1 MIDIHVLKWYN
12 ILQSGCI
19 FWLMTQVQTWITWLM
34 NSPKDLR
41 RNPFFYHYLLI
52 NQCNHSFKWHW
63 KFCLFDIVLKFYLT
77 RYAWRYLKTVKLQ
90 VQLLTWA
97 GFSMC
102 QFNNITFGNWL
113 SYLWTWMWWNEASKK
128 CSTSS
133 TTSLMQI
140 S

>member
-19 FWLMTQVQTWITWLM
+19 FWLM
-34 NSPKDLR
+34 NSPEDLS
-41 RNPFFYHYLLI
+41 RNLFFYHYLLI
-52 NQCNHSFKWHW
+52 IQCNHSFKSHW
-63 KFCLFDIVLKFYLT
+63 KFCWFDIVFKFSLT
-77 RYAWRYLKTVKLQ
+77 RYTWRYLKTVKLQ
-90 VQLLTWA
+90 VQLLNWA

-113 SYLWTWMWWNEASKK
+113 SCLWTWMWRNEESRKY
-128 CSTSS
+128 STSS
-133 TTSLMQI
+133 TTSLMEI